1 MDKKLL
7 RTIYNIFVLVLLL
20 IGAWLVVNHFV
31 HFGDGEFT
39 DNATVQQHITPVNT
53 RVGGFIKEIRFNE
66 YQPVHKGDTLVIIE
80 DSEFR
85 LQLAQAEANLQ
96 REMAGGEATT
106 SGIGVTRQNMSVSD
120 AGIDEARVRLDNA
133 RQDDQR
139 YAQLLKADAVTQQQY
154 DQIHTNYLAAK
165 ARYEQVVRSRATLNR
180 TEQEQGHRLS
190 QNKAAIDVAQAQIKL
205 ARLNLSYTVIT
216 ATADG
221 VVGKKNIHVGQLVQ
235 PGQAMVDIVDNSE
248 LWVVANYRETQLPGI
263 SLGAKVSIKADAV
276 PDVEFEGTVERISD
290 ATGSAFS
297 VIPQDNA
304 TGNFVKVEQR
314 IPVHIRLEGDKANIA
329 RLRAGMNVECTVN
342 K

>member
-7 RTIYNIFVLVLLL
+7 RIIYNICVLILLV

-53 RVGGFIKEIRFNE
+53 RVGGFIKEIRFSE

-139 YAQLLKADAVTQQQY
+139 YAQLLKADAVTQRQY

-314 IPVHIRLEGDKANIA
+314 IPVRIRLEGDKANIA

>member
-1 MDKKLL
+1 MNKKLL
-7 RTIYNIFVLVLLL
+7 RTIYNIFVLLLL
-20 IGAWLVVNHFV
+20 LVGAWLVVNHFV
-31 HFGDGEFT
+31 HFGNSEFT

-106 SGIGVTRQNMSVSD
+106 SGIGVTRQNMTVSD

-139 YAQLLKADAVTQQQY
+139 YAQLLKTDAVTQQQY
-154 DQIHTNYLAAK
+154 DQIHTNYLATK

-190 QNKAAIDVAQAQIKL
+190 QNKAAIEVAQAQIKL

-221 VVGKKNIHVGQLVQ
+221 VVGKKSIHVGQLVQ

-263 SLGAKVSIKADAV
+263 CLGANVSIKADAV

-297 VIPQDNA
+297 MIPQDNA

-314 IPVHIRLEGDKANIA
+314 IPVRIHLKGDKATLA
-329 RLRAGMNVECTVN
+329 KLRAGMNVECTVN